1 MALLSDMRLSQMIT
15 SMGTGDMVE
24 WAHYV
29 VSAAILSFGVTVVG
43 LSCRAERRRQREAM
57 PSLVPTTPFML
68 FGLAVILAAIIYFL
82 DQLDSPYSH
91 HFIAAAL
98 LLFGLLVCGVAILI
112 EHLRHRKAQGKDQ
125 DKDQGIS
132 TPQLSSTTPFLFSGA
147 ITILV
152 AINYFIAIWRK

>member
-1 MALLSDMRLSQMIT
+1 
-15 SMGTGDMVE
+15 
-24 WAHYV
+24 
-29 VSAAILSFGVTVVG
+29 SAAILSFGVTVVG
-43 LSCRAERRRQREAM
+43 LTCRAQRRRQHEAM

-98 LLFGLLVCGVAILI
+98 LLFGLVVCGIAILI
-112 EHLRHRKAQGKDQ
+112 EHLRHRKAQGN
-125 DKDQGIS
+125 DQGNDQGNAQGVS
-132 TPQLSSTTPFLFSGA
+132 TTQLSSTTPFLFSGA

>member
-112 EHLRHRKAQGKDQ
+112 EHLRRRKDQ
-125 DKDQGIS
+125 GKDQGIS

>member
-1 MALLSDMRLSQMIT
+1 
-15 SMGTGDMVE
+15 MVE
-24 WAHYV
+24 WANYV
-29 VSAAILSFGVTVVG
+29 VTAAILSFGVTVVG

-91 HFIAAAL
+91 HFIATAL
-98 LLFGLLVCGVAILI
+98 LLFGLIVCAIAVLI
-112 EHLRHRKAQGKDQ
+112 EHLRHRKAKGEAQGKAQ
-125 DKDQGIS
+125 DTTQGVS
-132 TPQLSSTTPFLFSGA
+132 RPPLSATPFLFSGA

>member
-1 MALLSDMRLSQMIT
+1 MI
-15 SMGTGDMVE
+15 E

-29 VSAAILSFGVTVVG
+29 VSAALLSFGVTVVG
-43 LSCRAERRRQREAM
+43 LTCRAERRRQRVAM

-82 DQLDSPYSH
+82 DQLNSPYNH

-98 LLFGLLVCGVAILI
+98 LLFGLLVCGIAILI
-112 EHLRHRKAQGKDQ
+112 EHLRHRKVQ
-125 DKDQGIS
+125 DKDQDIS
-132 TPQLSSTTPFLFSGA
+132 TPQLSSTTPFLLSGA

>member
-1 MALLSDMRLSQMIT
+1 
-15 SMGTGDMVE
+15 MVE
-24 WAHYV
+24 WAHYL

-43 LSCRAERRRQREAM
+43 LSCRAQRRRQREAM

-82 DQLDSPYSH
+82 DQLESPYSH

-98 LLFGLLVCGVAILI
+98 LLFGLAVCGIAILI

-125 DKDQGIS
+125 GNAQGIS
-132 TPQLSSTTPFLFSGA
+132 MPQLSSTTPFLFAGA
-147 ITILV
+147 VTILV
-152 AINYFIAIWRK
+152 AINYFIAIWRKLPHARYR

>member
-1 MALLSDMRLSQMIT
+1 
-15 SMGTGDMVE
+15 MVE

-29 VSAAILSFGVTVVG
+29 ISAAILSFGVTVVG
-43 LSCRAERRRQREAM
+43 LTCRAERRRQREPM

-68 FGLAVILAAIIYFL
+68 FGLAAILAAIIYFL

-98 LLFGLLVCGVAILI
+98 LLFGLVVCGIAILI
-112 EHLRHRKAQGKDQ
+112 EHLRHRKGQGTDQ
-125 DKDQGIS
+125 DVS
-132 TPQLSSTTPFLFSGA
+132 TPQLSSTTPFLLSGA

>member
-1 MALLSDMRLSQMIT
+1 
-15 SMGTGDMVE
+15 MVE

-29 VSAAILSFGVTVVG
+29 VSSVILSFGVTVVG
-43 LSCRAERRRQREAM
+43 LTCRAERRRQREPM

-68 FGLAVILAAIIYFL
+68 FGLAAILAAIIYFL

-91 HFIAAAL
+91 HFIGAAL
-98 LLFGLLVCGVAILI
+98 LLFGLIVCGIAILI
-112 EHLRHRKAQGKDQ
+112 EHLRHRKAQDKAQ
-125 DKDQGIS
+125 DNS
-132 TPQLSSTTPFLFSGA
+132 TPQLSSTTPFLLSGA

>member
-1 MALLSDMRLSQMIT
+1 
-15 SMGTGDMVE
+15 MVE
-24 WAHYV
+24 WADYV
-29 VSAAILSFGVTVVG
+29 ASAAILSFGVTVVG
-43 LSCRAERRRQREAM
+43 LTCRAERRRQSEVM

-91 HFIAAAL
+91 HFIATAL
-98 LLFGLLVCGVAILI
+98 LLFGLAMCGIAILI
-112 EHLRHRKAQGKDQ
+112 EHLRHRKS
-125 DKDQGIS
+125 QGIS
-132 TPQLSSTTPFLFSGA
+132 APQRSSTTPFLFAGA